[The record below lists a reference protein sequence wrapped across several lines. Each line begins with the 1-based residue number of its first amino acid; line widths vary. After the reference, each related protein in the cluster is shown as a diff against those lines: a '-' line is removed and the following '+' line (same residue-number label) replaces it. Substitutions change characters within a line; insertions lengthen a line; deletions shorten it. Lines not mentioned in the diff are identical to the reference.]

1 VLELCKL
8 ERNFAHDVYWSVDF
22 FGQSN
27 RVFIFGKLRFRIEVD
42 FQLFPISLETC
53 SAMDM
58 EEVKP
63 GDSIPIKFTNPGNPF

>member
-1 VLELCKL
+1 MFTGPLIFLANQIEFL
-8 ERNFAHDVYWSVDF
+8 F
-22 FGQSN
+22 
-27 RVFIFGKLRFRIEVD
+27 FGKLRFRIEVD